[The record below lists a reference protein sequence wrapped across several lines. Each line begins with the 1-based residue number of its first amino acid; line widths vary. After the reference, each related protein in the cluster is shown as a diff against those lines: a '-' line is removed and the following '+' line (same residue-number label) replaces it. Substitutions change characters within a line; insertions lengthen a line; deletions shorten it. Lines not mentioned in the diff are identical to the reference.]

1 MVSKKLII
9 KNESGLHARPASI
22 LAKEASLCKCNVI
35 IKTDSKEIVVKSVLN
50 IMSAVIKKGMEIEL
64 ICDGED
70 EVKSLETLTELI
82 EEGFGEL

>member
-1 MVSKKLII
+1 MVSKKILI

-22 LAKEASLCKCNVI
+22 LAKEASKCKCDVLI
-35 IKTDSKEIVVKSVLN
+35 QTETKKIVVKSVLN
-50 IMSAVIKKGMEIEL
+50 IMSAVIKKGAEIEL

-70 EVKSLETLTELI
+70 EVESLEKLTQLI